1 MSRTDE
7 VIEAGK
13 RHHITIKNQRGKP
26 LIKMPLFLAVIIFI
40 GAPQLLLVMLIGM
53 VLEMIFVE
61 YDGEP
66 VRL

>member
-7 VIEAGK
+7 VFEAGK
-13 RHHITIKNQRGKP
+13 RHHITIKNQKGKP
-26 LIKMPLFLAVIIFI
+26 LIKLPLLLAVIILI
-40 GAPQLLLVMLIGM
+40 GAPQLLLIVLVGM
-53 VLEMIFVE
+53 VLEMIYVE